1 MLLIADKYVNM
12 TDVKS
17 PVSPQASSLLYLRED
32 ELRRGI
38 EYLFFGYRD
47 FLSEADGELAAIGLG
62 RAHHRALHFVG
73 RNPDLPVSE
82 LLAILKI
89 TKQSL
94 GRVLKDLLARRLIEQ
109 KPGRR
114 DRRQRLLSLT
124 PEGQALHARLL
135 TLQRTRMARAFRDAG
150 PEAVAGFR
158 KVLSGLISDE
168 ERPKV
173 LTMIGRGT

>member
-1 MLLIADKYVNM
+1 M

-17 PVSPQASSLLYLRED
+17 PLSAQATSLLYLRED

-38 EYLFFGYRD
+38 ELLFFGYRD
-47 FLSEADGELAAIGLG
+47 FLSEADGELAGIGLG
-62 RAHHRALHFVG
+62 RAHHRALHFIG
-73 RNPDLPVSE
+73 RKPDLPVNE
-82 LLAILKI
+82 LLSILKI

-94 GRVLKDLLARRLIEQ
+94 GRVLKDLLGRGLIEQ

-124 PEGQALHARLL
+124 PDGLALHATLL
-135 TLQRTRMARAFRDAG
+135 ALQRARMARAFREAG

-158 KVLSGLISDE
+158 KVLSGLIAEDE
-168 ERPKV
+168 RTQV
-173 LTMIGRGT
+173 LAMIGGGA